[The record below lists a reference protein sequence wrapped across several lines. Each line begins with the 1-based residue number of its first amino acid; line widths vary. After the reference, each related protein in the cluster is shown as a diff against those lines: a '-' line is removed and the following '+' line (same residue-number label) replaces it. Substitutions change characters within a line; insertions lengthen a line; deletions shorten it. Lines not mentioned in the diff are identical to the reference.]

1 MKQEVPAIILSVYVI
16 VYICLTIY
24 NKPNYELFNAFTTLG
39 SSSIITPKYE
49 ITKQIGITSN
59 SNSNAQDNSK
69 ELSGDTK
76 GAIDK
81 DSIRFKKQEG
91 DQNIQNREISSLK
104 KRVDALRNDI
114 VIMKNKEKDENR
126 NIQNMIDMDDS
137 ISQLPGSVRDRFGFP
152 NEIDFNF
159 TIDPTL

>member
-1 MKQEVPAIILSVYVI
+1 MKQVPTIILSVYVI

-24 NKPNYELFNAFTTLG
+24 NKPNYEFFNAFTTLG
-39 SSSIITPKYE
+39 SSSVITPKYK
-49 ITKQIGITSN
+49 ITKKFGITSN
-59 SNSNAQDNSK
+59 NNNGNNSNNSK
-69 ELSGDTK
+69 ELSNDTT

-114 VIMKNKEKDENR
+114 VIMKNKEKEENR
-126 NIQNMIDMDDS
+126 SIQNSIDMDDS
-137 ISQLPGSVRDRFGFP
+137 ISQLPDSVRDRFGFP